1 MWPIAASCVVR
12 SCRFHALAI
21 HISTTMT
28 KAVPAA
34 IEERKKEMG
43 ITGDHH
49 CGASLSG
56 ISRNKEPRE
65 LWCMVESVTAAMAS
79 MIGSAFFSLARN
91 DQARKE
97 KSSAARAA
105 QTRLRESR

>member
-1 MWPIAASCVVR
+1 MLPMAASCVVR

-28 KAVPAA
+28 RAVPAA
-34 IEERKKEMG
+34 IEEKKKEMG

-56 ISRNKEPRE
+56 INRNNEPRE

-79 MIGSAFFSLARN
+79 MMGSAFFPWARK

-97 KSSAARAA
+97 KR
-105 QTRLRESR
+105 